1 MKRFLVIRIIH
12 ATLTVIAISI
22 AVFVLLR
29 VAGGDPA
36 RLVLGPLAPPSAVAA
51 LRQELGLDAP
61 IPEQYGAWVGGLV
74 RGDFGDSISRRTSVS
89 SLIGP
94 RVMPSALLIAYSL
107 VLSVAIGIPLGIF
120 AAVRRNRLGDQLV
133 RLAATVALAMPAF
146 WVGLLLILL
155 FSLELG
161 IFPLAGYGEGFGEH
175 LVRLTLPSV
184 TVSFLVAPL
193 IIRTVR
199 ASMLETLSSEFVE
212 AAEARGLAPTR
223 ILYKHALRN
232 AIIPTI
238 TLLGVIIGYLLSWT
252 VVVEN
257 VFAIPGLGSL
267 LISSVQSR
275 DYPVIE
281 VVAVLFGVVVV
292 IASLVTDL
300 AYAAID
306 PRVRL

>member
-1 MKRFLVIRIIH
+1 MKRFLVIRIVH
-12 ATLTVIAISI
+12 AALTVIAISI

-29 VAGGDPA
+29 VASGDPA
-36 RLVLGPLAPPSAVAA
+36 RLVLGPLAPPSAVTA
-51 LRQELGLDAP
+51 LRQELGLDDP
-61 IPEQYGAWVGGLV
+61 IPEQYGTWVGGLV
-74 RGDFGDSISRRTSVS
+74 TGDFGDSISRHTSVS

-94 RVMPSALLIAYSL
+94 RLMPSALLIAYSL
-107 VLSVAIGIPLGIF
+107 VLSVAVGIPLGIL
-120 AAVRRNRLGDQLV
+120 AAVRRNRLSDHLV

-175 LVRLTLPSV
+175 LVRLTLPSI

-199 ASMLETLSSEFVE
+199 ASMLKTLSSEFVE

-267 LISSVQSR
+267 LISSVQAR

-300 AYAAID
+300 AYAVID